1 MFREKVSKM
10 PDIFIPSKGIEISG
24 IIRFLKLMALSILR
38 LFRLGN
44 A

>member
-24 IIRFLKLMALSILR
+24 IIRFLKLMALSNIEA
-38 LFRLGN
+38 F
-44 A
+44 